1 MSSDE
6 DNSRN
11 DNEENDRQWDAGD
24 SLRDKLLQL
33 GRLLNNPSDEALIQQ
48 FELVENIRQSL
59 PKSKSDAQRELQ
71 NVIETLVADA
81 TNNRL
86 HPDDQYYI
94 ILVRSMVADILEG
107 LMVKPNKP
115 PNIKIGILMLGEYIN
130 TTPTAEDLAEM
141 REYLLGDF
149 ERQGQDVDTEL
160 EIIAATLDPTAGEPY
175 FHLELAKGYLNE
187 KKQAPKV
194 PEAPEDPEDPS
205 SETFRNLIN
214 MLSKTTVPKVRDH
227 LTKQIL
233 LLCKMKPV
241 EWKVA
246 QFDQITRIQYDD
258 VRVMNTIIAIWEQI
272 Q

>member
-6 DNSRN
+6 
-11 DNEENDRQWDAGD
+11 ENDQQWSPGD

-48 FELVENIRQSL
+48 FELVESIKQSL
-59 PKSKSDAQRELQ
+59 PKSKSDAQLELQ

-81 TNNRL
+81 INNGL

-94 ILVRSMVADILEG
+94 ILVQSMVADIIEG
-107 LMVKPNKP
+107 LLVKPNKP

-130 TTPTAEDLAEM
+130 TTPSAEDLAEM

-175 FHLELAKGYLNE
+175 FHLKLAKGYLKE
-187 KKQAPKV
+187 KKQV
-194 PEAPEDPEDPS
+194 SEVPEDPS
-205 SETFRNLIN
+205 SEMFRNLIN
-214 MLSKTTVPKVRDH
+214 ILSKTTVPKVQKH

-241 EWKVA
+241 EWKNT
-246 QFDQITRIQYDD
+246 QFDQITRTQYDD
-258 VRVMNTIIAIWEQI
+258 IRVMNTIVAIWEQI